1 MKAKIGI
8 STARGVIKAP
18 PSKSYAHRLIIC
30 ALLSEGRS
38 IIDNVDFSED
48 IKATIDCATA
58 LNAKV
63 TIEGSRVIIDGR
75 PSESTGE
82 VSFMCRES
90 GSTMRFFMGIAMGLG
105 ANSRFYGSET
115 LRNRPFGVYEDIC
128 KSQNISFEKKDDYIC
143 VAGKLKSGTYEVA
156 GNISSQFISGLLFA
170 LPLLE
175 GDSKIV
181 LTGGVESRSYIDMTL
196 QALREFGITADWAK
210 ENEIKI
216 LGSQKYRAR
225 ECEVE
230 GDYSN
235 AAFLDA
241 FNAMGGEVEVT
252 GLNVSSLQ
260 GDRVYKEHFEMLKK
274 GKAEIDISDCP
285 DLGPILFTVAA
296 YNNGGV
302 FTGTKRLAIKESNR
316 GLVMCEE
323 LRKFGVE
330 TVMEENRIEIMKS
343 KLCKPTEEISGH
355 NDHRIVMS
363 MALLL
368 SRFEGEI
375 EGAQAVTKSYP
386 GFFEDI
392 EKLGI
397 EVHKS

>member
-75 PSESTGE
+75 PSESTAE
-82 VSFMCRES
+82 VNFMCRES

-216 LGSQKYRAR
+216 LGSQKYQAR

-343 KLCKPTEEISGH
+343 KLCKPMEEISGH

>member
-75 PSESTGE
+75 PSESTAE
-82 VSFMCRES
+82 VNFMCRES

-196 QALREFGITADWAK
+196 QALREFGINADWAK

-216 LGSQKYRAR
+216 LGSQKYQAR

-252 GLNVSSLQ
+252 GLNISSLQ

-343 KLCKPTEEISGH
+343 KLCKPKEEISGH